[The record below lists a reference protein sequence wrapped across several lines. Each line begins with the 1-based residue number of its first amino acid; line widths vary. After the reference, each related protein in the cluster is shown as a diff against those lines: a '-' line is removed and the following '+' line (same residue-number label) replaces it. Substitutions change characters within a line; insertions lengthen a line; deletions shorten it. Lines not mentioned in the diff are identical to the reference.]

1 MKILLLGEYSNLHW
15 SLASGLRELGHE
27 VCVVSD
33 GDFWKDYKRDITL
46 KRKSYT
52 KYGSLDYVRQILS
65 ILPKLRGYDVVQ
77 IINPVFFDVRA
88 DKNILIYKYL
98 RRNNKKIFM
107 GANGADYYWIKT
119 CLDGKTFR
127 YCDFNIF
134 GKERETP
141 YNCKEIKDWIGT
153 DKQKANI
160 YIANDCDGITCCLYE
175 YYASYIDQFKDKTF
189 FTPLSIEH
197 SQIDIAKM
205 HRLEEKEKSGNTEPD
220 RKVNFFIG
228 IQRDRTTVKGT
239 DIMEKALDRLHRD
252 YPDRCNV
259 LKAVSVPYEE
269 YKRMLADSDVILD
282 QIYSYTPAMNA
293 LLGMSKGLIAVSGG
307 EPENYEILGEKEI
320 FPIINVLPDEEDI
333 YRKLEEL
340 VLHPERLDRLS
351 RESIQYVLR
360 HHNNIDVARRYL
372 KIWNGEVSAS

>member
-1 MKILLLGEYSNLHW
+1 
-15 SLASGLRELGHE
+15 
-27 VCVVSD
+27 
-33 GDFWKDYKRDITL
+33 
-46 KRKSYT
+46 
-52 KYGSLDYVRQILS
+52 
-65 ILPKLRGYDVVQ
+65 
-77 IINPVFFDVRA
+77 
-88 DKNILIYKYL
+88 
-98 RRNNKKIFM
+98 
-107 GANGADYYWIKT
+107 
-119 CLDGKTFR
+119 
-127 YCDFNIF
+127 
-134 GKERETP
+134 
-141 YNCKEIKDWIGT
+141 
-153 DKQKANI
+153 
-160 YIANDCDGITCCLYE
+160 
-175 YYASYIDQFKDKTF
+175 
-189 FTPLSIEH
+189 
-197 SQIDIAKM
+197 M

-372 KIWNGEVSAS
+372 KIWNGEVSASEEAQK